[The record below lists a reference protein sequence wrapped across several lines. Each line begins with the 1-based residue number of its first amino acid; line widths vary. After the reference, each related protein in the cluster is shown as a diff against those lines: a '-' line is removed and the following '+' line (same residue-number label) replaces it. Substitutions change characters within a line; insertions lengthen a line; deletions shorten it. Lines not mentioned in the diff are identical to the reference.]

1 MNEHPPQDNQPPP
14 EPQRPL
20 NEWPQQ
26 PYPQQPYPQ
35 QPPRK
40 KRGPL
45 FWLLV
50 IGGVLLIFVVGL
62 TILNAALH
70 SSTTTS
76 ADSTPVPTNISSLDK
91 DGNND
96 QGANVQFT
104 CQIVNFVKDNN
115 GNTVGANVD
124 DPNALGTVV
133 QVIFPNGTDL
143 SQLNQ
148 GDTLVVQG
156 TDKGVYSGQNAFGAT
171 VQEVGISAQY
181 MTDQTTGYQTH

>member
-1 MNEHPPQDNQPPP
+1 MYIWIEEGGAEMNSGQYPSPQEPPQPFNQ
-14 EPQRPL
+14 L
-20 NEWPQQ
+20 PQQ

-50 IGGVLLIFVVGL
+50 IGGVLLIFMVGL
-62 TILNAALH
+62 TILNAAFH

-76 ADSTPVPTNISSLDK
+76 ADSTPIPTTINSLDK

-104 CQIVNFVKDNN
+104 CQLLNFVKDNN
-115 GNTVGANVD
+115 PYTV
-124 DPNALGTVV
+124 
-133 QVIFPNGTDL
+133 
-143 SQLNQ
+143 S
-148 GDTLVVQG
+148 
-156 TDKGVYSGQNAFGAT
+156 K
-171 VQEVGISAQY
+171 
-181 MTDQTTGYQTH
+181 